1 MCYSIIVI
9 VNKGEMMTTANNK
22 ITTDPCGLCGHS
34 IKDNA
39 IPRVLDNGKTWTW
52 DGGHNGWPRVDGTIC
67 DQCHEAGGGDRVN
80 AIRRIVA
87 SAKA

>member
-1 MCYSIIVI
+1 
-9 VNKGEMMTTANNK
+9 MTTANK
-22 ITTDPCGLCGHS
+22 KTTTDPCDLCGHS

-39 IPRVLDNGKTWTW
+39 IPRVLDNGKISTW
-52 DGGHNGWPRVDGTIC
+52 DGGHNGWPRVDGRIC

-87 SAKA
+87 SAET

>member
-1 MCYSIIVI
+1 
-9 VNKGEMMTTANNK
+9 MTTANK
-22 ITTDPCGLCGHS
+22 KTTTDPCALCGHS

-52 DGGHNGWPRVDGTIC
+52 DGGHNGRPRVAGTIC
-67 DQCHEAGGGDRVN
+67 DLCHEARRGDRVN